1 MSIIFSL
8 LILCL
13 VVVVHEYGHLL
24 AAKANGINVT
34 EFWVGFG
41 PKLFSF
47 ERKGTRYCLRL
58 IPLGGACVF
67 EDVNGE

>member
-24 AAKANGINVT
+24 VAKANGINVT

-47 ERKGTRYCLRL
+47 EKG
-58 IPLGGACVF
+58 GGFPSPPPFSRVF
-67 EDVNGE
+67 IQKIGQKR